1 MLFATDESLQ
11 DLGLTA
17 KGDIFAVKAFC
28 QRQSKMHQ
36 TVEDD
41 YEERKR
47 KLVEELQKGRERV
60 KSRKTKAASNNSH
73 SQNTVKKE
81 SVKKRKITLGW
92 MHYSTKEKRFITVRL
107 ASGGGTRRV
116 DVPGHSTKED
126 LIEEARNLFFP
137 GGLSSHGEEKE
148 MIFNLANFK
157 AEPIEE
163 FIEDG
168 ETTVDFTVQ
177 KYIEKHKLTLARLY
191 LTSKP
196 SSVFT
201 LSDVAC
207 DDDANLDSPTFEF
220 VKSSK
225 PEKRQQDSGGKAWRM
240 KYANLDLGAF
250 SLEDASSNFVS
261 DDFPCYNSADMEWLG
276 HSLLD
281 TSEEC
286 QQLLEEQEES
296 LQQSIE
302 IDRRKE
308 EEKKELL
315 IQQDQEREEQER
327 ETARLEAVRSSRSS
341 RVPAE
346 PAVGAPRV
354 RIAVHHV
361 ASGKLVRYF
370 SSNDKM
376 LSVYDWIGSLVKE
389 PENFKLCFSPEV
401 VAMPC
406 DPVSN
411 CTLYMQVTDQ
421 SILLLEDSDVTF
433 KGYGSEQRY
442 VLRGMLLF

>member
-1 MLFATDESLQ
+1 M
-11 DLGLTA
+11 
-17 KGDIFAVKAFC
+17 
-28 QRQSKMHQ
+28 
-36 TVEDD
+36 
-41 YEERKR
+41 
-47 KLVEELQKGRERV
+47 
-60 KSRKTKAASNNSH
+60 
-73 SQNTVKKE
+73 
-81 SVKKRKITLGW
+81 KKRKITLGW

-116 DVPGHSTKED
+116 DVPGLSTKED

-137 GGLSSHGEEKE
+137 GCLSSHGEEKE
-148 MIFNLANFK
+148 MIFNFANFK

-207 DDDANLDSPTFEF
+207 DDDTNLDSPTFEF

-225 PEKRQQDSGGKAWRM
+225 PEKRQQDSRGKAWRM

-250 SLEDASSNFVS
+250 SLEDASSKFVS

-281 TSEEC
+281 TSEER

-296 LQQSIE
+296 LQQSIK

-315 IQQDQEREEQER
+315 IQ
-327 ETARLEAVRSSRSS
+327 
-341 RVPAE
+341 
-346 PAVGAPRV
+346 
-354 RIAVHHV
+354 
-361 ASGKLVRYF
+361 
-370 SSNDKM
+370 
-376 LSVYDWIGSLVKE
+376 
-389 PENFKLCFSPEV
+389 
-401 VAMPC
+401 
-406 DPVSN
+406 
-411 CTLYMQVTDQ
+411 
-421 SILLLEDSDVTF
+421 
-433 KGYGSEQRY
+433 
-442 VLRGMLLF
+442 